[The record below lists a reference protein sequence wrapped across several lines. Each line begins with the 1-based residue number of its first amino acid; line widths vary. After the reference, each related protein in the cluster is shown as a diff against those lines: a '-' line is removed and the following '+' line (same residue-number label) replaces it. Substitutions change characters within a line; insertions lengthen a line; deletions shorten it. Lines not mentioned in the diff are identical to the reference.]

1 MTRNRRKAFL
11 VSVALLGGTL
21 LMSACNEGNDAADGS
36 SGKGGTATAANK
48 AGAKGVSGTFAGG
61 TVTYLASGKYIVS
74 VSGKS
79 DQQFWIAD
87 DTKILGAGT
96 ICGDASSKVDA
107 PCEEADLET
116 ATKGGR
122 AVNADVVMKD
132 GAATQIT
139 ERRASASPSGGS
151 TTGGG
156 STTAPGSTSGGGATT
171 DPGSA
176 SGGGDGVVD
185 GLNKG
190 KGVNGTWYGIVRYV
204 APGKYLVDGP
214 AAQGSGGEQQAFYLA
229 EDTVILGGGEI
240 CGVAGSK
247 VDAPCEEADLE
258 KASKQGVEAE
268 VVIENGIATKIT
280 DGALL

>member
-11 VSVALLGGTL
+11 VSAALLGGTL
-21 LMSACNEGNDAADGS
+21 LMSACNQGDDAADS
-36 SGKGGTATAANK
+36 SGKTGTAAAANK
-48 AGAKGVSGTFAGG
+48 SGAKGVSGTFAGG
-61 TVTYLASGKYIVS
+61 TVKYLASGKYIVS

-107 PCEEADLET
+107 PCEETDLET

-122 AVNADVVMKD
+122 SVDADVEMKD

-139 ERRASASPSGGS
+139 ERRSSASSSGGS
-151 TTGGG
+151 TSGGG

-171 DPGSA
+171 DPGST
-176 SGGGDGVVD
+176 SGGSEGVVD

-190 KGVNGTWYGIVRYV
+190 KGVNGTWYGIVRYM
-204 APGKYLVDGP
+204 APGKYQVDGP

-229 EDTVILGGGEI
+229 EDTVILGGGQI
-240 CGVAGSK
+240 CGTAGSK

-258 KASKQGVEAE
+258 KAAKKGVEAE